1 MLFVCVLTESRDAH
15 IVCTGKGSGE
25 NEMECMGKQDPIVD
39 IVAQFRA
46 RTGMREKGLYFIRL
60 ETGNQ
65 CRDYRTGV
73 IYNYAFE
80 YSF

>member
-1 MLFVCVLTESRDAH
+1 
-15 IVCTGKGSGE
+15 
-25 NEMECMGKQDPIVD
+25 MECMGKQDPIVD

-46 RTGMREKGLYFIRL
+46 RTGMWEKGLYCIRL
-60 ETGNQ
+60 EVGNQ

-73 IYNYAFE
+73 IYNYALE